1 MKIKNISGAILVV
14 TIGDIATRLE
24 VGGTATFA
32 DTEAANAD
40 FLKLS
45 TSGKIK
51 IVDSG
56 SAVGANLATT
66 ARSIGDTS
74 FVLKASTGTGRISPG
89 DKFTIAGDTTV
100 YTVTSGLDVDVA
112 DATAATITFSPP
124 LVVAVAAA
132 AFPLITIV
140 SDVIP
145 WANKAANFYVGT
157 INVTGVPSTTETLTV
172 QGVVFEFTATA
183 TTALTTS
190 TNTRISIAGATATT
204 IAQAVRDGI
213 NASTVLKALGVV
225 AVPLITLADKSGLGA
240 SSDHCITVTSPRDVV
255 LTLADTAATTIVTY
269 VATTGANILGLY
281 HSSSRRLEM
290 FKVTATGT
298 TQSIYTGF
306 TAIESVITQVNL
318 STGASSLYNGVV
330 TTFGGWINL
339 AIGATLA
346 NASTALAS
354 GQTITLLVSGY

>member
-56 SAVGANLATT
+56 SAVGAKLGTASRAVGDATFT
-66 ARSIGDTS
+66 
-74 FVLKASTGTGRISPG
+74 LLASTGTGRIAPG

-112 DATAATITFSPP
+112 DSSPATITFSPP
-124 LVVAVAAA
+124 LVVAVLGSAS
-132 AFPLITIV
+132 PLITIV
-140 SDVIP
+140 NDVIP
-145 WANKAANFYVGT
+145 WANKAANFYAGT
-157 INVTGVPSTTETLTV
+157 IAVTGVPTALQTLTV

-190 TNTRISIAGATATT
+190 TNTRINIASATATT

-213 NASTVLKALGVV
+213 NASTVLRALGVV
-225 AVPLITLADKSGLGA
+225 AVPLITTADKSAVG
-240 SSDHCITVTSPRDVV
+240 SSTDHCITVTSPRDVT
-255 LTLADTAATTIVTY
+255 LTLADSAANITVN

-290 FKVTATGT
+290 FKVNATGT

-318 STGASSLYNGVV
+318 SGANTLYNGAV

-339 AIGATLA
+339 AAGSPALA
-346 NASTALAS
+346 NT
-354 GQTITLLVSGY
+354 QTITLLVSGY